1 MFCTH
6 CAAEVLSSA
15 TNFCYSCSRELNEKA
30 DEPKSRKLSYED
42 FRKRKAKERD
52 SKFCKK
58 AKGNAPSSKNTEA
71 SEVILQI
78 GVMI

>member
-15 TNFCYSCSRELNEKA
+15 AKFCYSCGKELNEKA
-30 DEPKSRKLSYED
+30 DEPQSRKLSYED
-42 FRKRKAKERD
+42 FRKRKAEEHG

-58 AKGNAPSSKNTEA
+58 AKRNAPISKNTEA
-71 SEVILQI
+71 S
-78 GVMI
+78 